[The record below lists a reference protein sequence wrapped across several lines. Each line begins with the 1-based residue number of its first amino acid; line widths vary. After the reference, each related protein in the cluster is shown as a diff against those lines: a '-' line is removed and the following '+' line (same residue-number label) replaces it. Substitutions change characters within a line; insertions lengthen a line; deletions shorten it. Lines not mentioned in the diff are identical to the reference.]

1 MEKFPDT
8 FGRASCLEI
17 MTKQQTEII
26 KETRKSF
33 FDAIN
38 DLTTKC
44 ELVMELNFPDK
55 LWYEHK
61 YTLIGEILQKFG
73 KIKIKIIGRPNDAT
87 LLIVNMDEVP
97 KNSNIKKIIIEF
109 PRD

>member
-8 FGRASCLEI
+8 FNRTSCLET
-17 MTKQQTEII
+17 MTKNQLEII

-33 FDAIN
+33 FDTIM
-38 DLTTKC
+38 DLTNKC
-44 ELVMELNFPDK
+44 ELIMELNFPDK

-61 YTLIGEILQKFG
+61 YTLIGEILAKFG
-73 KIKIKIIGRPNDAT
+73 KIKIKVIGRPADAT
-87 LLIVNMDEVP
+87 LLIVNMEEVP